1 MAVITQSRIRKIRK
15 ALGMSQH
22 DFARVLWVTYST
34 LSRWELGYA
43 VPFGLHLHILLQ
55 LEKQRGGAE
64 FKRILRGPPENN
76 PLSLLYRLLK
86 PLYTDG
92 KPSNPKIR
100 R

>member
-1 MAVITQSRIRKIRK
+1 
-15 ALGMSQH
+15 MSQH

-43 VPFGLHLHILLQ
+43 VPFGLHLRILLQ
-55 LEKQRGGAE
+55 LEKQLGSAE
-64 FKRILRGPPENN
+64 FKRILRDPRADD
-76 PLSLLYRLLK
+76 PLFLLHRLLK

-92 KPSNPKIR
+92 KPSNPKNR

>member
-1 MAVITQSRIRKIRK
+1 MADITPSRIRKIRK
-15 ALGMSQH
+15 ALSMSQH

-55 LEKQRGGAE
+55 LEKQLGGAA
-64 FKRILRGPPENN
+64 FKRILRDPRAED
-76 PLSLLYRLLK
+76 PLFLLYRLLK